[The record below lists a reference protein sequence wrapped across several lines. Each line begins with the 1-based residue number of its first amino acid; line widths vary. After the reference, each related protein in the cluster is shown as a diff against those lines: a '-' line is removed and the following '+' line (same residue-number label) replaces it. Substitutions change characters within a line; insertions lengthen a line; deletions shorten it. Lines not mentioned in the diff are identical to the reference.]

1 LGDGVTAAMP
11 SPTDLPSGLLF
22 HHIGVACRNLD
33 AEERAYA
40 RLGYTREG
48 ADFQDPIQGIGGRFL
63 TGAGPRLELLIELP
77 GSGVLT
83 PWLRKGI
90 RLYHLA
96 WEAENLR
103 EASASLQATRARVV
117 VDPVPAV
124 AFGGREITFLMLP
137 NLQLIELISRW

>member
-1 LGDGVTAAMP
+1 LGDGVTAAP
-11 SPTDLPSGLLF
+11 SPIDLPSGLAF
-22 HHIGVACRNLD
+22 HHIGVACRDLD
-33 AEERAYA
+33 AEERVYTL
-40 RLGYTREG
+40 LGYAREG
-48 ADFQDPIQGIGGRFL
+48 ADFRDPIQGIGGRFL
-63 TGAGPRLELLIELP
+63 FGGGPRLELLIELP

-103 EASASLQATRARVV
+103 EASASLQTARAKVV
-117 VDPVPAV
+117 ADPVPAV